1 MTIPNYYIFNRN
13 RRDCDLFFCS
23 CRSVTILALNYDI
36 FIIVHAQNGP
46 DVPSV
51 GIVFRASIFA
61 AVEVQITHY

>member
-1 MTIPNYYIFNRN
+1 MMEVGDKNTWFTE
-13 RRDCDLFFCS
+13 CLL
-23 CRSVTILALNYDI
+23 TILALNYDI